1 MKQRDAERNKIN
13 RQLEHER
20 RQSCNSAAEKQRK
33 KWRERKQNQ
42 RAKTKKQ
49 NKMKTY
55 TLQTC
60 KPPAQAIQKKENVSC
75 NTKIPKYLS
84 EYDLRLAS
92 GQSGTM
98 LDKNSQSVK
107 VGAFVLVEISSKQS
121 KQTIVAKVMEIDGDE
136 VQLFLM
142 ASDTNCIY
150 RLPEREYVSWESISN
165 IRKVLPQPR
174 LSKSST
180 KDRLC

>member
-1 MKQRDAERNKIN
+1 MLCKGTCAIVASDMKVATNT
-13 RQLEHER
+13 
-20 RQSCNSAAEKQRK
+20 A
-33 KWRERKQNQ
+33 
-42 RAKTKKQ
+42 
-49 NKMKTY
+49 
-55 TLQTC
+55 
-60 KPPAQAIQKKENVSC
+60 KKE
-75 NTKIPKYLS
+75 
-84 EYDLRLAS
+84 
-92 GQSGTM
+92 
-98 LDKNSQSVK
+98 SQSVK